1 MECAVLGNHDAAASI
16 VGRSALRQN
25 SYDYDD
31 KYINGTSQLYIPARI
46 PDEAA
51 EKVRETAVR
60 VYRLLDVPVLPG
72 LTFSSQRKITGSF

>member
-1 MECAVLGNHDAAASI
+1 MRRTGQSRCGGIHRGEIGAS
-16 VGRSALRQN
+16 AEF
-25 SYDYDD
+25 YDYDD